1 MEQENRVQQ
10 IRTRWAEIRALVE
23 NFIDSFAQ
31 PGPGAQ
37 EVNDQQQLQVVH
49 PQQQEADAPGA
60 DQWDEAVGEEQYEED
75 QFELQ
80 QADFREIVTWAR
92 GGCGRVVGGD
102 WARCGRLHRES
113 Q

>member
-75 QFELQ
+75 DERDGGVGP
-80 QADFREIVTWAR
+80 AEDEKREC
-92 GGCGRVVGGD
+92 GC
-102 WARCGRLHRES
+102 E
-113 Q
+113 